1 MSSQQQNQMAF
12 ISNRGGNGTPIISKD
27 NIMFNNNATNKINQA
42 SNGSVIN
49 SPQNN
54 QSQIHQ
60 VYASKDIQGPQIK
73 KNQSKHL

>member
-1 MSSQQQNQMAF
+1 
-12 ISNRGGNGTPIISKD
+12 
-27 NIMFNNNATNKINQA
+27 MFNNNATNKINQV